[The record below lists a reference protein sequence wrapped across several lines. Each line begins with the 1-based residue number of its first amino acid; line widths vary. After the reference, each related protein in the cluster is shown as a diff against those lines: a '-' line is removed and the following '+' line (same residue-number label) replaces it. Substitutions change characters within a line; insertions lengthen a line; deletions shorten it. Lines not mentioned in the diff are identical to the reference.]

1 VKRTV
6 IFVVTLALAFG
17 CTKRETTTPAV
28 NDRAAQAAADDTPQE
43 GGTLIRRLEADIN
56 SLNPVLASTLYDRK
70 LDFFLFTPLV
80 HLDADLRPVP
90 GLADSWDISDDG
102 KIYTFKLNPKATFS
116 DGTPVKASDVL
127 FTLRK
132 ITDPASESVQIA
144 GGFEFFDPVASHAV
158 DDHTVVLV
166 FREAFASQLIRCNDL
181 MTIPEHVYG
190 KGNFKQDFNSTAV
203 GSGPYRLVRRVPGQ
217 EVVIERRDD
226 YWTKKPYV
234 QTLIFKVIDDHQ
246 TAWNALKR
254 GDIDETALQSETWFR
269 EKENRDLQKRIEFMR
284 FYTLNYN
291 YVGWNTRH
299 PLFGDKRIRQALT
312 MCLDRRALIN
322 DLYHGTARAMNG
334 PFTPGEW
341 AYNPAVR
348 TIEFNPDEAKRIFT
362 SLGWLDTN
370 GDGILDKNGKPFE
383 FELIIT
389 AGSSTGAQFAQLYQA
404 DMRKVGV
411 KANIATMEGAA
422 AIQRILAR
430 NFEAAY
436 LGWDLDPDPDPQA
449 LFHSAQVPPR
459 GQNFIGYANPEADQ
473 LIDRGRRA
481 LDFDERVKI
490 YHRLH
495 EVLAD
500 DQPYTWTIQVSLKW
514 GVNKRVK
521 GVKESRGGYG
531 LALWFPGE
539 LDWWIPLNQRT
550 HDKAAK

>member
-1 VKRTV
+1 MKRTV
-6 IFVVTLALAFG
+6 IFVVTLALTFA
-17 CTKRETTTPAV
+17 CTKRETTTPAA
-28 NDRAAQAAADDTPQE
+28 NTPATQAADDDTPQE
-43 GGTLIRRLEADIN
+43 GGTVIRRLEADVN

-70 LDFFLFTPLV
+70 LDFFLYTPLV
-80 HLDADLRPVP
+80 HLDADLRPIP
-90 GLADSWDISDDG
+90 GLADSWEISEDG

-132 ITDPASESVQIA
+132 ITDPTSESVQIA
-144 GGFEFFDPVASHAV
+144 GGFEFFDPAASRAV

-166 FREAFASQLIRCNDL
+166 FREAFASQLIRCNDV

-190 KGNFKQDFNSTAV
+190 KGNFKQDYNATAV

-217 EVVIERRDD
+217 ELVLERRDD
-226 YWTKKPYV
+226 YWTKKPYI
-234 QTLIFKVIDDHQ
+234 QTIIFKVIDDHQ

-254 GDIDETALQSETWFR
+254 GDIDETTLQSETWFR
-269 EKENRDLQKRIEFMR
+269 EKENRELQKRVEFMR

-291 YVGWNTRH
+291 YIGWNNRH

-341 AYNPAVR
+341 AYNPAVP
-348 TIEFNPDEAKRIFT
+348 TIEFNPEEAKRIFT

-411 KANIATMEGAA
+411 KANIATMEGGA

-449 LFHSAQVPPR
+449 LFHSSQVPPR
-459 GQNFIGYANPEADQ
+459 GQNFIGYSNPEADR
-473 LIDRGRRA
+473 LIDQGRRT

-514 GVNKRVK
+514 GVNKRLK

-531 LALWFPGE
+531 LSLWFPGE
-539 LDWWIPLNQRT
+539 LDWWIPRNQRT